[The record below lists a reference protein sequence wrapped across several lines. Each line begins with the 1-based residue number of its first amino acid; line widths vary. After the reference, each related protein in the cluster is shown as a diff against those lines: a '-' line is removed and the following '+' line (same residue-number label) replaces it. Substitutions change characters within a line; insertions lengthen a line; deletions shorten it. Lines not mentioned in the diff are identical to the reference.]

1 MEWAPVLGSERIVA
15 EAYDEEAEVIYVR
28 FPNGVEWW
36 YRACPPQVWD
46 EFRSPGQSRGKYIND
61 VLNHKPNGRNT
72 G

>member
-1 MEWAPVLGSERIVA
+1 MYWAPVPDSDRIVA

-36 YRACPPQVWD
+36 YAACPPQVWD
-46 EFRSPGQSRGKYIND
+46 AFTSPGQSRGKYIND
-61 VLNHKPNGRNT
+61 VLNHKPNGRHA